1 MVIGA
6 FPAFKLGALLLKQL
20 SKPVANFVK
29 ARAKNSYFFRTYVCM
44 PPAQFYNWCEVRPS
58 HIAIYDSITILFFE
72 F

>member
-6 FPAFKLGALLLKQL
+6 FPAFKLGALFLKQL

-44 PPAQFYNWCEVRPS
+44 PPAQLYNWWEV
-58 HIAIYDSITILFFE
+58 
-72 F
+72 

>member
-20 SKPVANFVK
+20 SKPLANFVK

-44 PPAQFYNWCEVRPS
+44 PPAQFYNWCEVRI
-58 HIAIYDSITILFFE
+58 IAIYVYDTISF
-72 F
+72 